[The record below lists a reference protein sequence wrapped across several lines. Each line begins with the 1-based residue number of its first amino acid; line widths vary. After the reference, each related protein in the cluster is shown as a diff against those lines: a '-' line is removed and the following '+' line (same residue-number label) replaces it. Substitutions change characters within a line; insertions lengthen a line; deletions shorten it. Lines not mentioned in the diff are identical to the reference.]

1 MRRFI
6 SAFAAIVVVVVI
18 AAPPASAV
26 GPGGWDRVGHG
37 AISTVA
43 SLNGAVYALN
53 TQRSGVL
60 YAGGA
65 FTSAGGHTK
74 AQRIAAWNGT
84 SWSSLGNTPIT
95 NGAVHAIAYDA
106 AHSRVFVGGTFLNA
120 GGHAS
125 ADFLAVWNGST
136 WAPFCNPTIPGNAP
150 FTANVNALQIVG
162 NNLYVGGSF
171 ANGAGIDAA
180 DYLVRCNLTTGV
192 ASATVDSIAHAFGD
206 GVYALTA
213 DSNGT
218 LYAGGQ
224 FIDLEGVA
232 AADHVAVYDGNVTWQ
247 PMGSTQPSG
256 AAVDSYV
263 RSLAA
268 HGTDVYIGTDSLNV
282 AGIANADHVARWN
295 GTSWSAVGSNS
306 AGTNGWFPASAYI
319 NALATYGSLVIAA
332 GYFQNA
338 NGTAAADDIAYFDGG
353 HWRPIGSNGAGNGP
367 LSAHPAA
374 LGVTGGKVYA
384 GGPFT
389 SAGGDSLAEYL
400 ASYALR
406 QPDASIGGS
415 STGPFVGNNVYS
427 ATGVGETR
435 RVTVARGRHV
445 RSYVRIQND
454 GLVAASFQ
462 IKGAGGA
469 RGIAVRYYR
478 GTTNVTSRVRA
489 GTYSTGNISARAS
502 ILLRVVVT
510 VARSS
515 ATRATFT
522 TTCTSTTGTPRDANR
537 LRVRATS

>member
-6 SAFAAIVVVVVI
+6 FALAAVVLAIVI
-18 AAPPASAV
+18 AAPPAAAV
-26 GPGGWDRVGHG
+26 GRGGWDRVGHG
-37 AISTVA
+37 ATSSLA

-53 TQRSGVL
+53 TQRPGVL

-65 FTSAGGHTK
+65 FTSAGGHSK
-74 AQRIAAWNGT
+74 AQRIAAWTGT
-84 SWSSLGNTPIT
+84 SWVSLGSTPLS

-106 AHSRVFVGGTFLNA
+106 ARNRVFAGGTFVNA
-120 GGHAS
+120 GGHS
-125 ADFLAVWNGST
+125 DADFLAVWNGST
-136 WAPFCNPTIPGNAP
+136 WAPFCTPTISGQAP
-150 FTANVNALQIVG
+150 FTANVNALQIIG
-162 NNLYVGGSF
+162 NSLYVGGSF

-180 DYLVRCNLTTGV
+180 DYLVRCDLTTGA
-192 ASATVDSIAHAFGD
+192 ASATVDSVAHAFGG

-247 PMGSTQPSG
+247 PMGSTQPNG

-268 HGTDVYIGTDSLNV
+268 HGTDVYIGTDSVNV

-306 AGTNGWFPASAYI
+306 AATNGWFPASAYI

-338 NGTAAADDIAYFDGG
+338 GGNAAADDIAYFDGA

-367 LSAHPAA
+367 LSSHPTAV
-374 LGVTGGKVYA
+374 GITGGKVYA

-389 SAGGDSLAEYL
+389 SAGGDTLAQYL
-400 ASYALR
+400 AAYSLR
-406 QPDASIGGS
+406 QPDAAIGAT
-415 STGPFVGNNVYS
+415 STGSFVGNNVYS
-427 ATGVGETR
+427 ATGVGEAR
-435 RVTVARGRHV
+435 SVTVKRGRHST
-445 RSYVRIQND
+445 SYLKIQND
-454 GLVAASFQ
+454 GLVSASFHV
-462 IKGAGGA
+462 KGTGGA
-469 RGIAVRYYR
+469 TGVTVHYYS
-478 GTTNVTSRVRA
+478 GTRNVTAAVRA
-489 GTYSTGNISARAS
+489 GTYATGDISARAS
-502 ILLRVVVT
+502 KLLRVVVT
-510 VARSS
+510 VAKSS

-522 TTCTSTTGTPRDANR
+522 TTCTSTSGTPHDATR
-537 LRVRATS
+537 LHVKATN